1 LKRFGLGRLAI
12 TFAAPADQAITSVS
26 NILISVVVA
35 RSEDLREFALFSTF
49 WLAHVL
55 FLVVVR
61 GMHGEVLQVVSART
75 PDSAVARQDSAV
87 SVAQF
92 ALAVSTSY
100 LTASL
105 FLGGSLR
112 VYALLFAL
120 VTPFVFLQDHFR
132 YTCFARLCI
141 RDALHSDVAFLAIQV
156 GSLVGFF
163 AIWGHVTPA
172 AAIFTWGLG
181 AMITLTARGPR
192 AMLQCRLRSQWL
204 IDWRFLASRFTV
216 EALIMRGSSHLA
228 LIGVGL
234 VASVD
239 ALGAIRGAALIFG
252 PASVLLA
259 GVLAIG
265 IPRAAREGS
274 SFAKSDHTIRATFW
288 FLLAVVAYALA
299 LSLPTGGIGPS
310 MLGDSWRV
318 TQPLIVPYAVLVFCT
333 GLQLPASV
341 RLRSEGHANESL
353 KARGILAALRL
364 GAAPTGVHWGSA
376 SGAVWGLVLAEAIG
390 TTALWR
396 QALRATR
403 ASGRHP

>member
-1 LKRFGLGRLAI
+1 MKRLDLGRLA
-12 TFAAPADQAITSVS
+12 TAFAAPADQAITSVS
-26 NILISVVVA
+26 NILLSVVVA

-49 WLAHVL
+49 WLVHVL
-55 FLVVVR
+55 FLVVAR
-61 GMHGEVLQVVSART
+61 GMHGEVLQIVSART
-75 PDSAVARQDSAV
+75 PDSAIARQDSAV

-100 LTASL
+100 LTASI

-132 YTCFARLCI
+132 YTCFARLCM
-141 RDALHSDVAFLAIQV
+141 RDALHSDVVFLAIQV

-192 AMLQCRLRSQWL
+192 AMLQCRLRSHWL

-274 SFAKSDHTIRATFW
+274 SFSKSDHTIRATCW

-299 LSLPTGGIGPS
+299 LSTGGIGPS

-318 TQPLIVPYAVLVFCT
+318 TQPLIVPYAVFVLCT
-333 GLQLPASV
+333 GLQVPAIV

-364 GAAPTGVHWGSA
+364 GAAPIGVHWASA
-376 SGAVWGLVLAEAIG
+376 SGAVWGLALAEAIG